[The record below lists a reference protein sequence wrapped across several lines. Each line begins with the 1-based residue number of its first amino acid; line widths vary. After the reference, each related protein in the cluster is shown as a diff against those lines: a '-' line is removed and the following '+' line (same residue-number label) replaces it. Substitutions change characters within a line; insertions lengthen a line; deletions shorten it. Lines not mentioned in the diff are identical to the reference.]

1 MISVEVALRRGFAL
15 VNRSPGL
22 VFLDSLWKAVWLA
35 ATMAFVAAIGV
46 WFGFQLRTI
55 EWQAPNLPGASPLI
69 LAGLLR
75 EIWSAYAGRLFGL
88 FTAAAAASMALW
100 ILLEA
105 YVRSRVMGKSQY
117 SVFLLSGIAT
127 RFVMAA
133 ALVTSGLIVFN
144 RYLSAPVSEWPG
156 LWADTRGAFFVSVV
170 LLAALGFLLKLFETA
185 VRSDSVELL
194 GGNLFQ
200 FAGLLGTLMVFEWL
214 VDVAVVVL
222 TLSAAF
228 VVASP
233 EQMIAV
239 AVLGTISIVVLSLL
253 NSYLLLVRFSAVGI
267 MSGCECKPDRAQ
279 PSSILRH
286 DAVEI

>member
-1 MISVEVALRRGFAL
+1 MISVEVALRKGFAIAH
-15 VNRSPGL
+15 RSPGL
-22 VFLDSLWKAVWLA
+22 VFLDALWKAVWLA
-35 ATMAFVAAIGV
+35 ATVAFVAAIGV

-55 EWQAPNLPGASPLI
+55 EWQAPNLLGATPLI

-75 EIWSAYAGRLFGL
+75 EIWSAYVGRLFGL

-156 LWADTRGAFFVSVV
+156 LWPDTRSAFFVSVAA
-170 LLAALGFLLKLFETA
+170 LAALGFLLKLFEIA

-194 GGNLFQ
+194 GRNLFQ
-200 FAGLLGTLMVFEWL
+200 FAGLVGALMIFEGLIDAAVL
-214 VDVAVVVL
+214 VLLVSGAL
-222 TLSAAF
+222 
-228 VVASP
+228 VVAGP
-233 EQMIAV
+233 EQ
-239 AVLGTISIVVLSLL
+239 VLVLAALGAMSLLLVSLL

-267 MSGCECKPDRAQ
+267 M
-279 PSSILRH
+279 RH
-286 DAVEI
+286 DAVDI